1 MERPIPPEPEPT
13 RWASAHFAGADLA
26 DVRRVRRVV
35 RIAGAWADR
44 PGRSI
49 PAPFE
54 DRYDIKAAYH
64 LFDHADAT
72 PERLQAGHR
81 GLVAEALRQRGTSLL
96 IEDTTVISY
105 PGRRPVPGLGTVGY
119 SGRGQT
125 GFHLHTVLAAR
136 WPGQVRPDAHGRRPA
151 LEVLGLADQQSDV
164 RAPLPAGTTRRRPPA
179 RKPTDPPKAWERAT
193 ERVGPAPE
201 GAAVR
206 WVRVCD
212 READIDE
219 FLRSCQRARRGFVVR
234 AARDRI
240 VRDPATGRPDG
251 SLRRQVAASAAL
263 GQFVL
268 QLRSRPGRA
277 ARSAM
282 LSVSVT
288 PVAPVAP
295 RRPGRAADATE
306 RLTCTAVRVWEE
318 HPPEGVEPLEWVLMC
333 DAPVAGRDAAIGRAS
348 QYSARWL
355 VETCQADCTSSDRWC
370 STPGGGYDQR
380 RRAA

>member
-179 RKPTDPPKAWERAT
+179 RKPTDPPTERCAKKVKFPRSPTRPERRRLGPDVTSGVGVRRRGGTARAT
-193 ERVGPAPE
+193 PPGL
-201 GAAVR
+201 
-206 WVRVCD
+206 
-212 READIDE
+212 DIRD
-219 FLRSCQRARRGFVVR
+219 FASPRSSGDASPPR
-234 AARDRI
+234 
-240 VRDPATGRPDG
+240 PTG
-251 SLRRQVAASAAL
+251 
-263 GQFVL
+263 
-268 QLRSRPGRA
+268 
-277 ARSAM
+277 
-282 LSVSVT
+282 
-288 PVAPVAP
+288 
-295 RRPGRAADATE
+295 
-306 RLTCTAVRVWEE
+306 
-318 HPPEGVEPLEWVLMC
+318 
-333 DAPVAGRDAAIGRAS
+333 
-348 QYSARWL
+348 
-355 VETCQADCTSSDRWC
+355 
-370 STPGGGYDQR
+370 
-380 RRAA
+380 